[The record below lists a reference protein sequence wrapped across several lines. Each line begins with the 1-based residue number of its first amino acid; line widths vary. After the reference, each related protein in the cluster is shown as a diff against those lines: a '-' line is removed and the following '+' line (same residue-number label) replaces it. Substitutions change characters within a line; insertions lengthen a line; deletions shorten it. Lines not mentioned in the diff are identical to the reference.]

1 MNENRMS
8 KKPAL
13 ISDSGVQALSRIP
26 LSSSVFQESWLQGVL
41 EKEPGILPTG
51 YVDQVYAPLLFLGRE
66 VSVDSGAIDNLYIS
80 AKGYLVIVETKLWRN
95 PESKRKVISQ
105 VIDYAKDLKD
115 WDYSKLDSVFRA
127 SHHGQPL
134 FSAMVE
140 KGYQEADDQAY
151 FIDIVEA
158 NIRKARF
165 LLMIVGDG
173 IREDVEKMTEFIN
186 SSVQMHY
193 QFALCELEIYQL
205 EDGKRLIVPQLTT
218 KTRIITRTLY
228 DLAPAEKAQ
237 PDQDEASPQQDS
249 ANRKAA
255 KRRYR
260 DIEDWASNTKLKD
273 VSPEDMISFAN
284 DMEDLGFAMNPG
296 TADFAIDFRSER
308 YQKTLKFLMLF
319 QNGITGAI
327 QPKSFFTFLEQT
339 DYSKAIADKLL
350 EDLKPHL
357 TPNQRNIPYER
368 PEGYYYF
375 SFKRLIEH
383 KEEILG
389 IFETFIRN
397 L

>member
-193 QFALCELEIYQL
+193 QFAL
-205 EDGKRLIVPQLTT
+205 
-218 KTRIITRTLY
+218 
-228 DLAPAEKAQ
+228 
-237 PDQDEASPQQDS
+237 
-249 ANRKAA
+249 
-255 KRRYR
+255 
-260 DIEDWASNTKLKD
+260 
-273 VSPEDMISFAN
+273 
-284 DMEDLGFAMNPG
+284 
-296 TADFAIDFRSER
+296 
-308 YQKTLKFLMLF
+308 
-319 QNGITGAI
+319 
-327 QPKSFFTFLEQT
+327 
-339 DYSKAIADKLL
+339 
-350 EDLKPHL
+350 
-357 TPNQRNIPYER
+357 
-368 PEGYYYF
+368 
-375 SFKRLIEH
+375 
-383 KEEILG
+383 
-389 IFETFIRN
+389 
-397 L
+397 

>member
-1 MNENRMS
+1 MNETRMC

-13 ISDSGVQALSRIP
+13 VSNIGIQALSRIP
-26 LSSSVFQESWLQGVL
+26 LSSNTFQESWLQYIL

-51 YVDQVYAPLLFLGRE
+51 YIDPVYAPLLFIARE
-66 VSVDSGAIDNLYIS
+66 VSVQKNSIDNLYIS

-115 WDYSKLDSVFRA
+115 WDYSKLDAVFRA
-127 SHHGQPL
+127 SHNGQNL

-140 KGYQEADDQAY
+140 KGYQESEEEAS
-151 FIDIVEA
+151 FVDIVET

-205 EDGKRLIVPQLTT
+205 EDGSYLIVPQLTT
-218 KTRIITRTLY
+218 KTRIITRILY
-228 DLAPAEKAQ
+228 ETRNQ
-237 PDQDEASPQQDS
+237 PDSEDNLSLLDTAPQRDS
-249 ANRKAA
+249 KS
-255 KRRYR
+255 KFK
-260 DIEDWASNTKLKD
+260 DIEDWASSLKLKH
-273 VSPEDMISFAN
+273 VSPESLIEFVN
-284 DMEDLGFAMNPG
+284 DMEDLGFTMNPG
-296 TADFAIDFRSER
+296 TADFSINYMSER
-308 YQKTLKFLMLF
+308 YQKTLKCMMLF
-319 QNGITGAI
+319 HDGITGAI
-327 QPKSFFTFLEQT
+327 QPKRFYSFLEQT

-350 EDLKPHL
+350 EDFKKYLLPK
-357 TPNQRNIPYER
+357 QKNIPYVR
-368 PEGYYYF
+368 PEGYYIF
-375 SFKRLIEH
+375 TFKQLIEH
-383 KEEILG
+383 KDEIIR
-389 IFETFIRN
+389 IFETFIRS

>member
-1 MNENRMS
+1 MYENRMC

-13 ISDSGVQALSRIP
+13 ISDSGVKPLSRIP
-26 LSSSVFQESWLQGVL
+26 LSSNVFQESWLQSVL

-51 YVDQVYAPLLFLGRE
+51 FVDQVYAPLLFIARE
-66 VSVDSGAIDNLYIS
+66 VSVGGNSIDNLYIS

-105 VIDYAKDLKD
+105 VIDYAKDLRG
-115 WDYSKLDSVFRA
+115 WDYCMLDSVFKA
-127 SHHGQPL
+127 SHQGQSL

-140 KGYQEADDQAY
+140 KGYQDADDQAY

-205 EDGKRLIVPQLTT
+205 EDGQRLIVPQLTT

-228 DLAPAEKAQ
+228 DIAQAERAQ
-237 PDQDEASPQQDS
+237 PDQDETTSQYEL
-249 ANRKAA
+249 ANKKVA
-255 KRRYR
+255 KRKYR
-260 DIEDWASNTKLKD
+260 DIEDWVSNTKLKD

-284 DMEDLGFAMNPG
+284 DMEDLGFSMNPG
-296 TADFAIDFRSER
+296 TADFAIDFKSER

-319 QNGITGAI
+319 HNGITGAV
-327 QPKSFFTFLEQT
+327 QPKSFYTFLEQT

-357 TPNQRNIPYER
+357 TLKQKNAPYER

-383 KEEILG
+383 KEEI
-389 IFETFIRN
+389 IRVFETFIRS